1 MRSHNQEL
9 ASPAQWTA
17 QQYGIAT
24 RFMGGYFAGASKAL
38 GSNELSPP
46 PSQSLAE
53 SERATLGPAAGRRT
67 TCLIT

>member
-24 RFMGGYFAGASKAL
+24 RFIGCFTGASKASA
-38 GSNELSPP
+38 SNELSPP